1 MSLSLYM
8 DENVPIAITRG
19 LRSRNVDVLTAQED
33 GLTSFPDNVIFDRAT
48 ELGRLVFSQDRD
60 FLVEARRRQAEGIDF
75 PGVIYARQFRVA
87 VGDSVRDLKMIAKL
101 GNPQEF
107 ANQVIYLPL

>member
-8 DENVPIAITRG
+8 DENVPIAITKG

-33 GLTSFPDNVIFDRAT
+33 GLTSFPDNDIFDRAT

-60 FLVEARRRQAEGIDF
+60 FLVEAQHRQAEGINF
-75 PGVIYARQFRVA
+75 PGVIYARQFRVT
-87 VGDSVRDLKMIAKL
+87 VGDCIRDLEIIAKA
-101 GNPQEF
+101 GNPE
-107 ANQVIYLPL
+107 